1 MSGKLTSLLASQDM
15 TQGSPS
21 GNLIRFSVPLL
32 IGNLAQQL
40 YSTVDSI
47 VVGYYVGDNAL
58 AAVGASGPI
67 INLLLV
73 LFMGISVGA
82 SVMVS
87 QYFGAKDRERLEK
100 TVGTTLTA
108 TVVSS
113 IFIMVVGPLITP
125 PVMSALSTP
134 PEIYDMACTYLVI
147 LFAGII
153 GSAFYNI
160 LSGVLRGLGDSVTP
174 VVFLIIAC
182 LLNIVLDVWFVA
194 GFHWG
199 VAGVAIATII
209 SQIVSG
215 SLCLIRMFFM
225 RDVLSV
231 KPAYLWPKAQYL
243 KQLIRLGLPSGL
255 TQAIFSFAMI
265 ILQSLTNSFG
275 TVVIAA
281 NTAVMRVDGFAMMP
295 NFTFGTTMTTYTGQN
310 IGAGRI
316 DRVEKGV
323 KDGLKI
329 GLSVS
334 VVLVALILLF
344 GQYLMQMFTSTPE
357 VISTGMRMLRILAVG
372 DPNPL
377 RRDAGRGRHHDPHV
391 DLHHHHSYHPG
402 AHRLRPG
409 VPHPPRGRRHGLRH
423 PGPPVHLPA
432 YQLGDGRGYHL
443 HRLPHGPVEEEVHCG
458 RCQKGHPQNGRIT
471 QENQRRCPGA
481 AFCCPFSGESSP
493 PPPETRQKK
502 RAATPV
508 TALLSHPE
516 AVERVLFFLRL
527 RLTPARPAAARTC
540 SPRGCTSPRAG
551 PPKWPHSTKA
561 CRAWSWQGC
570 CGPP

>member
-67 INLLLV
+67 LNLLLV

-113 IFIMVVGPLITP
+113 IFIMIVGPLITP

-147 LFAGII
+147 LFAGIV

-194 GFHWG
+194 GFHWD

-215 SLCLIRMFFM
+215 GLCLIRMFFM

-372 DPNPL
+372 YIAMGVTQIL
-377 RRDAGRGRHHDPHV
+377 SGVMRGAGDTMTPMWISIITTVIIRVPIAYG
-391 DLHHHHSYHPG
+391 LEF
-402 AHRLRPG
+402 LTRPEG
-409 VPHPPRGRRHGLRH
+409 
-423 PGPPVHLPA
+423 
-432 YQLGDGRGYHL
+432 GYHL

-458 RCQKGHPQNGRIT
+458 RCQKGHSQNRRIT
-471 QENQRRCPGA
+471 QQNQRRCPGA
-481 AFCCPFSGESSP
+481 AFCCPFAGKSSP

-508 TALLSHPE
+508 AAPLSRPE
-516 AVERVLFFLRL
+516 AVGRVLFFLRL

-551 PPKWPHSTKA
+551 PPKWPHNTKA

>member
-67 INLLLV
+67 LNLLLV

-147 LFAGII
+147 LFAGIV

-194 GFHWG
+194 GFHWD
-199 VAGVAIATII
+199 VAGVAIATI

-372 DPNPL
+372 YIAMGVTQILSGVMRGAGDTMTPMWISIITTVIIRVPIAYGLEFLTRPEGGAMGSGTPDPL
-377 RRDAGRGRHHDPHV
+377 FISLLISWVMGAVITSIAYRMGRW
-391 DLHHHHSYHPG
+391 
-402 AHRLRPG
+402 
-409 VPHPPRGRRHGLRH
+409 
-423 PGPPVHLPA
+423 
-432 YQLGDGRGYHL
+432 
-443 HRLPHGPVEEEVHCG
+443 
-458 RCQKGHPQNGRIT
+458 
-471 QENQRRCPGA
+471 
-481 AFCCPFSGESSP
+481 
-493 PPPETRQKK
+493 KK
-502 RAATPV
+502 KSIV
-508 TALLSHPE
+508 
-516 AVERVLFFLRL
+516 
-527 RLTPARPAAARTC
+527 AAAKKV
-540 SPRGCTSPRAG
+540 A
-551 PPKWPHSTKA
+551 PKTEE
-561 CRAWSWQGC
+561 
-570 CGPP
+570 

>member
-67 INLLLV
+67 MNLLLV

-113 IFIMVVGPLITP
+113 IFIMIVGPLITP

-147 LFAGII
+147 LFAGIV

-182 LLNIVLDVWFVA
+182 LLNIVLDVY
-194 GFHWG
+194 
-199 VAGVAIATII
+199 
-209 SQIVSG
+209 SG
-215 SLCLIRMFFM
+215 SVHVVDDAVYDIIRMFFM

-295 NFTFGTTMTTYTGQN
+295 NFTFGIAMTTYTGQN

-372 DPNPL
+372 YIAMGVTQILSGVMRGAGDTMTPMWISIITTVIIRVPIAYGLEFLTRPEGGAMGSGTPDPL
-377 RRDAGRGRHHDPHV
+377 FISLLISWVMGAVITSIAYRMGRWKKKSIV
-391 DLHHHHSYHPG
+391 
-402 AHRLRPG
+402 
-409 VPHPPRGRRHGLRH
+409 
-423 PGPPVHLPA
+423 
-432 YQLGDGRGYHL
+432 
-443 HRLPHGPVEEEVHCG
+443 
-458 RCQKGHPQNGRIT
+458 
-471 QENQRRCPGA
+471 A
-481 AFCCPFSGESSP
+481 AA
-493 PPPETRQKK
+493 KK
-502 RAATPV
+502 ATPK
-508 TALLSHPE
+508 TE
-516 AVERVLFFLRL
+516 E
-527 RLTPARPAAARTC
+527 
-540 SPRGCTSPRAG
+540 
-551 PPKWPHSTKA
+551 
-561 CRAWSWQGC
+561 
-570 CGPP
+570 